1 MCRELAALSKAI
13 AAFAAGF
20 DADSLSLSE
29 AGTVMRIC
37 GRMESSIS
45 SIKALAAA
53 RHAESNAWRNEGF
66 RSPSDQLA
74 AQTGMSPSKAR
85 RLLDTGRRMAGQPEV
100 ARAALAGELSAE
112 QAAAVSD
119 GVAANPAKAKE
130 LIERAR
136 HSSVPELNEEVARVK
151 AASTDTEARRRAIH
165 AKRYLRRWTDTEG
178 GFHAHIYGL
187 PEDGALLSQAL
198 DPIRRRLVI
207 KRRETDPEYASEPLE
222 ALEYDALVVVAST
235 AVGRTAELTPAE
247 VTELGLFPDLAG
259 PPTPPPPPPPQT
271 ETLHLLEPGGA
282 PHPPAAAGPSP
293 KTRRKKLA
301 GSPAKVIVRVDYD
314 ALIRGHPLEGELC
327 DMIGYGPIP
336 VSVVEELLGD
346 ANPFITA
353 VLTRHYRLVGVFHH
367 GRRPN
372 AAQQTALEFL
382 YPSCAAAG
390 CNARLGLQ
398 SDHRIDWA
406 QTHYTLLDQL
416 DRLCPH
422 HHGLKT
428 RSNWGLVEGVGK
440 RPFVPPTDPRHPRHH
455 QVAVNP
461 P

>member
-1 MCRELAALSKAI
+1 MCRELDALSKAI

-20 DADSLSLSE
+20 DPASLSVSE

-53 RHAESNAWRNEGF
+53 RHAEGNAWQSEGY

-74 AQTGMSPSKAR
+74 AQTGMSPSRAR

-100 ARAALAGELSAE
+100 ARAALAGELSSE
-112 QAAAVSD
+112 QAAAVSE
-119 GVAANPAKAKE
+119 GAAANPAKAKE
-130 LIERAR
+130 LIEKAR
-136 HSSVPELNEEVARVK
+136 HASVPELNEEVARVK

-178 GFHAHIYGL
+178 AFHAHIYGL

-207 KRRETDPEYASEPLE
+207 KRRETDPGYASESLE
-222 ALEYDALVVVAST
+222 ALEYDALVVMTST
-235 AVGRTAELTPAE
+235 ALGRTADLTPAE
-247 VTELGLFPDLAG
+247 ITELGLFPDLTG
-259 PPTPPPPPPPQT
+259 PPTATPPPPPPTP
-271 ETLHLLEPGGA
+271 
-282 PHPPAAAGPSP
+282 PPAGTLDLADPASAVASP
-293 KTRRKKLA
+293 RTRRKKLA

-314 ALIRGHPLEGELC
+314 ALIRGHPLENELC
-327 DMIGYGPIP
+327 DMVGYGPVP
-336 VSVVEELLGD
+336 VSVVEELIGD

-353 VLTRHYRLVGVFHH
+353 VLTRHDRLVGVYHY

-372 AAQQTALEFL
+372 AVQQTALEFL

-398 SDHRIDWA
+398 NDHRIDWA
-406 QTHYTLLDQL
+406 RTHYTLWDQL
-416 DRLCPH
+416 DRLCAH

-428 RSNWGLVEGVGK
+428 RSNWGLVEGAGK
-440 RPFVPPTDPRHPRHH
+440 RPFVPPTDPRHPRHRH
-455 QVAVNP
+455 QGAPEP